1 MITFRQ
7 ITGFYM
13 LPMLTFYRQIKDF
26 VCKGKKCVWVLFS
39 GKNCLN

>member
-7 ITGFYM
+7 IIGFYM

-26 VCKGKKCVWVLFS
+26 VCKGKNVFGFCFQVKIA
-39 GKNCLN
+39 